1 MEGGGG
7 GWGWLVRSCPCL
19 LSQLREG
26 LHQGVCQLI
35 FQDHVHGTPVK
46 FQGVGLVFPLS
57 RGFFVMACILALF
70 YEVIYVACQ
79 SVKQTNYMTDKQSTL
94 IQCENAM
101 SLLVHLDRERA
112 FPAKRGI
119 LEKLGF

>member
-1 MEGGGG
+1 
-7 GWGWLVRSCPCL
+7 
-19 LSQLREG
+19 
-26 LHQGVCQLI
+26 
-35 FQDHVHGTPVK
+35 
-46 FQGVGLVFPLS
+46 
-57 RGFFVMACILALF
+57 MACILALF